1 MDPRVDISKSEKL
14 YQILRKI
21 YHVSN
26 KNSLEVYLVGGSVRD
41 LLIDRPVTDLDFV
54 VLGDGIE
61 FAEFFAAEYGIKKVV
76 KYPRFGTALV
86 PFQKFHLE
94 FVGARA
100 EEYEKHSRKP
110 RVKNTDLKGD
120 LSRRDFTIN
129 AMAMR
134 IDDQGDDNI
143 IDMFD
148 SFSDLKAKTIRT
160 PLEPERTFFDDP
172 LRILRAIRFVAQLNF
187 QIEERTLNAIKK
199 MANRLSIISVER
211 IAEEFRKL
219 LISANPVEGIRLL
232 DESGLL
238 EYTIPE
244 LLQLKTVEEQDGHT
258 HKDMF
263 AHTLKVLEN
272 ISSVSNDFGVRF
284 AALLHDIGKPG
295 VKKFSKE
302 KGWTFHGHEKFGA
315 EIAEEIVKRLRY
327 GNDFAGQIKKLVLLH
342 PRPAQLAKEEAG
354 DSAYRRLI
362 VDAGEDLE
370 SLLLLARADIS
381 TKFPEIKKEILG
393 RMDGIEKRL
402 EDVEQKDHLR
412 NFICPVDGLE
422 IIELLKIK
430 PGPLVGEIK
439 DGIKEA
445 IIDGVMNNSKED
457 ALEFIAKNKSRWLE
471 RD

>member
-100 EEYEKHSRKP
+100 EEYEEHSRKP

-134 IDDQGDDNI
+134 IDDEGDDNI

-160 PLEPERTFFDDP
+160 PLEPERTFYDDP
-172 LRILRAIRFVAQLNF
+172 LRILRAVRFAAQLGF
-187 QIEERTLNAIKK
+187 QIEERTFNAIKK

-211 IAEEFRKL
+211 VAEEFRKL

-238 EYTIPE
+238 EYT
-244 LLQLKTVEEQDGHT
+244 
-258 HKDMF
+258 
-263 AHTLKVLEN
+263 VL
-272 ISSVSNDFGVRF
+272 
-284 AALLHDIGKPG
+284 
-295 VKKFSKE
+295 
-302 KGWTFHGHEKFGA
+302 
-315 EIAEEIVKRLRY
+315 
-327 GNDFAGQIKKLVLLH
+327 
-342 PRPAQLAKEEAG
+342 
-354 DSAYRRLI
+354 
-362 VDAGEDLE
+362 
-370 SLLLLARADIS
+370 
-381 TKFPEIKKEILG
+381 
-393 RMDGIEKRL
+393 
-402 EDVEQKDHLR
+402 
-412 NFICPVDGLE
+412 
-422 IIELLKIK
+422 
-430 PGPLVGEIK
+430 
-439 DGIKEA
+439 
-445 IIDGVMNNSKED
+445 
-457 ALEFIAKNKSRWLE
+457 
-471 RD
+471 